1 MHLTT
6 LQEMLQ
12 RSYQHLHN
20 EAITAAA
27 EMASNQSS
35 KSHKRSTVINE
46 FTGAVSPCKGGSN
59 NAAAGK
65 RSPRTGINKY
75 CALFDIY

>member
-46 FTGAVSPCKGGSN
+46 FTGAVSPGKGYN
-59 NAAAGK
+59 NNVAAGK
-65 RSPRTGINKY
+65 RSPRTGMNIFSIYNH
-75 CALFDIY
+75 DI

>member
-35 KSHKRSTVINE
+35 KSHKRSTVLNE
-46 FTGAVSPCKGGSN
+46 YTGAVSPGKSEIN
-59 NAAAGK
+59 NAAASK
-65 RSPRTGINKY
+65 RSPRTGMIIFSIY
-75 CALFDIY
+75 DHDI